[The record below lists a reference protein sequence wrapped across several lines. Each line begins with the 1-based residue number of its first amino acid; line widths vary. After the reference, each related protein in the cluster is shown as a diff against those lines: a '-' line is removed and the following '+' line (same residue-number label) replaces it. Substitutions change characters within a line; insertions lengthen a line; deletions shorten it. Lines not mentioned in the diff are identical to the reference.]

1 MKRLWNKRLASA
13 ASLTA
18 IFVLGGNLTA
28 FADQYIF
35 ANRQTVTIPELDAMR
50 GGFVTNGGLQISL
63 GIIKAVLVD
72 GVLQTVNSLNISNI
86 TNVNNSLKNVTTGSL
101 QVNNIPSEPATGQAS
116 NVETGNAPNNDST
129 IVQSSGIQLPV
140 QQENVPNQQSGG
152 TTLVQNLGN
161 LTLIQNSLDQK
172 VIQNITIV
180 NTTVNSLSM
189 LRQLNM
195 TSNIKQQFINMLH

>member
-13 ASLTA
+13 VSLTA

-101 QVNNIPSEPATGQAS
+101 QVSIPSEAAEGQVS
-116 NVETGNAPNNDST
+116 KVETGNAPNNDST
-129 IVQSSGIQLPV
+129 IAQSSGTQMPV
-140 QQENVPNQQSGG
+140 QQENVTNQQSGG

>member
-1 MKRLWNKRLASA
+1 
-13 ASLTA
+13 
-18 IFVLGGNLTA
+18 
-28 FADQYIF
+28 
-35 ANRQTVTIPELDAMR
+35 MR

-101 QVNNIPSEPATGQAS
+101 QVNNIPSEPAAGQAS
-116 NVETGNAPNNDST
+116 NVETGIAPNNDST
-129 IVQSSGIQLPV
+129 IAQSSGTQLPV
-140 QQENVPNQQSGG
+140 QQENVTNQQSGG